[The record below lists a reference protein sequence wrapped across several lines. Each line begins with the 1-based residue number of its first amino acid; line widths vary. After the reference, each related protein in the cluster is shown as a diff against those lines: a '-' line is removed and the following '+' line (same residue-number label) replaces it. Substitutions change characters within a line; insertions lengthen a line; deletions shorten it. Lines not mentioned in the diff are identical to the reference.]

1 MKIKPAQCSC
11 LLIGLL
17 MPILALAQQ
26 DKEPDQ
32 RPPARGEHGSSRD
45 MAPAERLQRMLQHFD
60 ANKDGTLTKEE
71 FKGDQERFKR
81 MDANGDGKVDAKEM
95 EAIKERMKQ
104 FGGRRPDGRGGRG
117 GRPGGGGG
125 RDRGPDNSP
134 AVDQAAPDFTLKLL
148 GKEKEIKLSKKYAKK
163 PVVLTFGS
171 YTCPPFRRSL
181 TSMEDVYQAHKKDC
195 HFFFIYV
202 KEAHASD
209 GRVSPA
215 NTHRGIE
222 IKQHKTYEER
232 SGAAKTCKGKLEIT
246 MPILIDSLDNA
257 VAMQYGGVPNRAY
270 LIGKGGKVIYKGEKG
285 PMGTQPDQVKA
296 AIEKLLAK

>member
-1 MKIKPAQCSC
+1 MKIKLAQCSC

-60 ANKDGTLTKEE
+60 TDKDGILTKEE

-104 FGGRRPDGRGGRG
+104 FGGPRPGGRG

-134 AVDQAAPDFTLKLL
+134 AIDQVAPDFTLKLL
-148 GKEKEIKLSKKYAKK
+148 GKEKEITLSKKYAKK

-195 HFFFIYV
+195 HFLFIYV

-209 GRVSPA
+209 GWVSGGNVA
-215 NTHRGIE
+215 QGIE

-246 MPILIDSLDNA
+246 IPILIDSLDNKI
-257 VAMQYGGVPNRAY
+257 AMQYGGVPNRAY

-285 PMGTQPDQVKA
+285 PMGTRPDQVKA